1 MLTSLRNASGSL
13 LVKLLL
19 GLLVLSFAVWG
30 ISGQMLDGG
39 SNEVVSAGDTQVSQI
54 DYRLAYDRQMMAMS
68 QQFGTQLTR
77 EQARAL
83 GVDQQVLSQ
92 VIAGAL
98 LDEQAREMRLGL
110 SVDRL
115 AELTSEDPA
124 FHGPDGRFDRQQF
137 EWVLRQVGM
146 RSQDYLAN
154 RERVA
159 KRQQIVE
166 AVSDGLTLPNTF
178 LRAMALHQGER
189 RSLQMITLPPQLVEP
204 IEAPS
209 DAELQAWYDANLEDY
224 VAPEYRTVTYLR
236 LDPDALADPAS
247 ISQEEVEAYYQ
258 ANLDRYT
265 VEEQRRIEQIVLPD
279 PEEAAEALARIRD
292 GEDFAAVAQ
301 DLGRSSD
308 DLLLGT
314 FTMDQVPDA
323 AIGEAAFA
331 LDEGEVSEVVD
342 GMFGSV
348 IVRVTDITPA
358 GAEPLADVEEEIRQ
372 EIALDRSSDLVMN
385 VYDAYEDAR
394 AAGETMQEAAAR
406 LQLDAV
412 TIEAVDAQGMTPEGE
427 MPNIPELPT
436 LVEEAFATEEG
447 IENPPINIGTLGFLY
462 YEVDAVEPSRQ
473 MTLDEVREQAIED
486 WTAAERASRLSEL
499 AADIRQRVQDGEA
512 LEEIAEELGLSVES
526 KFGLN
531 RTSSDSDLGSDG
543 VAAAF
548 AVPQGTV
555 STISLPD
562 GRGHVVFTVTEVS
575 QPMGAGPDSIDE
587 STRSRMAAG
596 LSDDLLDQLVARL
609 QGVYPVSVNQNA
621 MQQALSF

>member
-279 PEEAAEALARIRD
+279 PEEAAEALARIRG

-331 LDEGEVSEVVD
+331 LGEGEVSEVVD

-512 LEEIAEELGLSVES
+512 MEEIAEELGLSVES

>member
-30 ISGQMLDGG
+30 ISGQIMGGG
-39 SNEVVSAGDTQVSQI
+39 SNQVVSAGDTNVSQI
-54 DYRLAYDRQMMAMS
+54 DYRLAHDRQMMMMS

-77 EQARAL
+77 EQARAF

-115 AELTSEDPA
+115 AELTAEDPA
-124 FHGPDGRFDRQQF
+124 FQGPDGRFDRQQF

-166 AVSDGLTLPNTF
+166 AVSDGLTLPDTF

-189 RSLQMITLPPQLVEP
+189 RSVEMITLPPRLVEP

-209 DAELQAWYDANLEDY
+209 DADLQAWYEANLADY
-224 VAPEYRTVTYLR
+224 VAPEYRTVSFLR

-247 ISQEEVEAYYQ
+247 ISQDEVEAYYQ
-258 ANLDRYT
+258 ANLGRYSI
-265 VEEQRRIEQIVLPD
+265 EEQRRIEQIVFGD
-279 PEEAAEALARIRD
+279 AEEASAALARIRE

-301 DLGRSSD
+301 DLGRSPG
-308 DLLLGT
+308 DLLLGNLT
-314 FTMDQVPDA
+314 AEQVPDA

-331 LDEGEVSEVVD
+331 LAEGEVSEIVD
-342 GMFGSV
+342 GMFGAV

-358 GAEPLADVEEEIRQ
+358 GAEPLTEVEDEIRQ
-372 EIALDRSSDLVMN
+372 EMALDRSSDLVMN

-394 AAGETMQEAAAR
+394 AAGETMQEAASR
-406 LQLDAV
+406 LQLNAV
-412 TIEAVDAQGMTPEGE
+412 TIEAINASGMTPEGTT
-427 MPNIPELPT
+427 IDLPEASM

-447 IENPPINIGTLGFLY
+447 VENPPINIGTLGFLY
-462 YEVDAVEPSRQ
+462 YEVDAIEHSRQ

-486 WTAAERASRLSEL
+486 WTAAERAARLSQL
-499 AADIRQRVQDGEA
+499 AGDIRQRVEDGETMEA
-512 LEEIAEELGLSVES
+512 IAEELDLSVEN

-531 RTSSDSDLGSDG
+531 RTSNDNDLGRDG

-548 AVPQGTV
+548 AVPQGSV
-555 STISLPD
+555 SAIPLPD
-562 GRGHVVFTVTEVS
+562 GRGHVVFTVTNVS

-587 STRSRMAAG
+587 NTRSRMSAG

-621 MQQALSF
+621 LQQALSF